1 MKTGKTLI
9 FNWVILLLILLTGS
23 ACQFTTPATP
33 EPTQTAAETPLPP
46 AEAYPQPYPLQT
58 YDPYL
63 APVDPYPAAYPAIN
77 APLTAGQ
84 GAGLYP
90 AAQDGTEVMWN
101 QAVAMILNGEVLQV
115 MQTHE
120 LKVYLT
126 LKDGRTLLSVEPEID
141 EVMRVIQTCG
151 DPCKDILVATE

>member
-9 FNWVILLLILLTGS
+9 LNLAFLLLFVLIGS
-23 ACQFTTPATP
+23 ACQFTAPDAP
-33 EPTQTAAETPLPP
+33 EPTQTAAEAPLPP

-63 APVDPYPAAYPAIN
+63 APAVPYPAAYPSIN
-77 APLTAGQ
+77 APLTTGE

-90 AAQDGTEVMWN
+90 AAQDGAEVIWH

-126 LKDGRTLLSVEPEID
+126 LKDGRTLLSIEPKID
-141 EVMRVIQTCG
+141 EVMRVIETCG
-151 DPCKDILVATE
+151 EPCKDILVATE